1 MTIIAVLIVLLGSI
15 VLSTLANWLVLNF
28 AKTLGIRNTNDVSIR
43 WSNESKPSLGGISM
57 YFVFLF
63 TGLIVALAFIDIV
76 EEHQKE
82 YLGLFVAT
90 SLAFAMGLADDAY
103 NTKPFFKL
111 AIQILCGVILAFSG
125 NSIHL
130 SEWEGVNMVFTVV
143 WVVTLM
149 NSLNMLDNMDGITA
163 TVSCCVLAACLFV
176 FILLYGWQVNIWTV
190 LMFSSIGTLIGFLF
204 YNLHPSKMFMG
215 DGGSQFLGITIAFF
229 TGKFLFPEGLME
241 GYLNWKGLLL
251 AFVAL
256 TPAAVDSITVVINR
270 LKKGKSPMVGGKDH
284 TTHHLVY
291 SGLND
296 RQVWRVFLS
305 IGLISIGFV
314 LLSFWS
320 FGQMTYVG
328 YVLGVGWFVFI
339 FYYLYRNT
347 IRFKNPAE

>member
-1 MTIIAVLIVLLGSI
+1 MTIIAVLIVLLGSV

-28 AKTLGIRNTNDVSIR
+28 AKTLGIRNMNDVSIR

-63 TGLIVALAFIDIV
+63 TGLIVALAFIAIV
-76 EEHQKE
+76 EDHQKE

-103 NTKPFFKL
+103 NTKPYFKL
-111 AIQILCGVILAFSG
+111 FIQVLCGVILAMTG
-125 NSIHL
+125 NSIAI
-130 SEWEGVNMVFTVV
+130 SEFGWLNIAFTIF

-163 TVSCCVLAACLFV
+163 TISCCVLAACLLV
-176 FILLYGWQVNIWTV
+176 FIIMNGWQVNIWTI
-190 LMFSSIGTLIGFLF
+190 LMFSSIGSLIGFLF

-229 TGKFLFPEGLME
+229 TGKFLFSEVLLEGVM
-241 GYLNWKGLLL
+241 NWKGLLL
-251 AFVAL
+251 ASVAL

-291 SGLND
+291 SGMND
-296 RQVWRVFLS
+296 KQVWYVFLS
-305 IGLISIGFV
+305 IGLLSIGFV
-314 LLSFWS
+314 LASYWF
-320 FGQMTYVG
+320 FEQFNFVG
-328 YVLGVGWFVFI
+328 YLLGTAWFIGI
-339 FYYLYRNT
+339 FYFLYRNT